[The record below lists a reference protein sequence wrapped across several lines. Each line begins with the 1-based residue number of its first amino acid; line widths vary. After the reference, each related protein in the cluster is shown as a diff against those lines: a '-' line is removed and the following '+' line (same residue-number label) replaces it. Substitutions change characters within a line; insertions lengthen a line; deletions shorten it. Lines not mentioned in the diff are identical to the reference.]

1 MSTDLSDLNTKY
13 LLRHLNGFN
22 AISEYNLHI
31 YRQLR
36 QLELVMPQYQD
47 IEEIET
53 WKLTWYLPLPLGPS
67 KKLLNRQPIS

>member
-22 AISEYNLHI
+22 AISEYNLHF

-53 WKLTWYLPLPLGPS
+53 WKLAWLVLATCHSHWGHQR
-67 KKLLNRQPIS
+67 NF

>member
-22 AISEYNLHI
+22 AISEYNLHF

>member
-22 AISEYNLHI
+22 AISKYNLHF

-36 QLELVMPQYQD
+36 QQELVMPQYQD

-53 WKLTWYLPLPLGPS
+53 NFVLAT
-67 KKLLNRQPIS
+67 PIGAINETFE